1 MVHDVTQSTNELNDD
16 LEKISNWA
24 YQWKMSFNP
33 DKSKQAQEV
42 IFSRKTQ
49 RVIHPPAI
57 FNNMPVVRSSCQK
70 HLGIYLDEK
79 LNFSNHIKEKISKA
93 NKGIGILRKLYNVL
107 PRNSLITIYKS
118 LIRPHLDYGAIIFDQ
133 PENQSFCKKIE
144 SVQYNAA
151 LAITGAIQ
159 GTSREKL
166 YKELG
171 LETLKSRRWLK
182 KLCCSY
188 KIKNNGIL
196 SYLAKLIPSE
206 FHLHNTWNTRNIT
219 TRSCRTDAFRYSFF
233 PQKKN
238 EWNKL
243 NFNIRASS
251 FNIFR
256 ANLIKIIRPIPNS
269 VFGIFFLSQDIS
281 LD

>member
-1 MVHDVTQSTNELNDD
+1 MNDQSLSWAEVSAGVPQGSALGPLFFLMYINDISCGLSSTTKLFTDDTSFFSVVHDVTESTNELNDD
-16 LEKISNWA
+16 FEKISNWV

-118 LIRPHLDYGAIIFDQ
+118 FIQLTLTMVPSFLT
-133 PENQSFCKKIE
+133 NQKMRVFVKK
-144 SVQYNAA
+144 SNQ
-151 LAITGAIQ
+151 
-159 GTSREKL
+159 
-166 YKELG
+166 
-171 LETLKSRRWLK
+171 
-182 KLCCSY
+182 
-188 KIKNNGIL
+188 
-196 SYLAKLIPSE
+196 
-206 FHLHNTWNTRNIT
+206 
-219 TRSCRTDAFRYSFF
+219 
-233 PQKKN
+233 
-238 EWNKL
+238 
-243 NFNIRASS
+243 FNIM
-251 FNIFR
+251 
-256 ANLIKIIRPIPNS
+256 LH
-269 VFGIFFLSQDIS
+269 
-281 LD
+281 